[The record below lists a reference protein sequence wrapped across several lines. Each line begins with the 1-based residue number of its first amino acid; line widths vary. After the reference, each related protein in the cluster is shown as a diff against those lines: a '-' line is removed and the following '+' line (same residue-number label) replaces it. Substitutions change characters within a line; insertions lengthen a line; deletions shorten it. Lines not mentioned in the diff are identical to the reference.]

1 MAVAYATRARDAW
14 VLQAMA
20 FERAYS
26 DRSCLGKVVRLVVYD
41 LRKIAG
47 PMAMAGA
54 TASQTSPNPQLLNP
68 ALNII
73 PAISCN
79 W

>member
-26 DRSCLGKVVRLVVYD
+26 DRSCLGKVVRLVVCD
-41 LRKIAG
+41 FTKTAG

-54 TASQTSPNPQLLNP
+54 TARQTSPKPQLPNSAP
-68 ALNII
+68 NII
-73 PAISCN
+73 LAIKFYG
-79 W
+79 